1 MDNTTVA
8 GVGGIATAVIGAF
21 GWMIRRA
28 VSQVDR
34 KFEAHDDKFE
44 AQEKR
49 MKEQEKA
56 LDAYRVHV
64 AETYTPNSAFEKA
77 IDRFSASVD
86 AVFKKL
92 ESMDEKFDRRLENK
106 ADRQ

>member
-8 GVGGIATAVIGAF
+8 GAGGIATIVIAAF
-21 GWMIRRA
+21 GWMVRRA
-28 VSQVDR
+28 IGQVDK
-34 KFEAHDDKFE
+34 KFEAHDQKFE
-44 AQEKR
+44 AQER
-49 MKEQEKA
+49 QMKEQEKA
-56 LDAYRVHV
+56 FDAYRLHV

>member
-21 GWMIRRA
+21 SWLIRRA
-28 VSQVDR
+28 ISQADK
-34 KFEAHDDKFE
+34 KFEAHDQKFE
-44 AQEKR
+44 AQER
-49 MKEQEKA
+49 QMKEQEKA
-56 LDAYRVHV
+56 FDAYRLHV

-92 ESMDEKFDRRLENK
+92 EAMDEKFDRRLENK

>member
-8 GVGGIATAVIGAF
+8 GVGGIVTAIAGVF
-21 GWMIRRA
+21 GWLLRRTI
-28 VSQVDR
+28 SQADK
-34 KFEAHDDKFE
+34 KFEAHDQKLE
-44 AQEKR
+44 AQER
-49 MKEQEKA
+49 QMKEQEKA
-56 LDAYRVHV
+56 FDAYRLHV

-92 ESMDEKFDRRLENK
+92 EAMDEKFDRRLENK